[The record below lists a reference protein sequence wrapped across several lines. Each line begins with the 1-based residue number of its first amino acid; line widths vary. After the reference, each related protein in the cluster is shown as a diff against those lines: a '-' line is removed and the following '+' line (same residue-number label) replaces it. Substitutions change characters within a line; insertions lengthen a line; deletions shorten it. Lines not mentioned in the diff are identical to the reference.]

1 MSKDKKTINQLEL
14 EAQALLVMP
23 DTEIDTNSIPEILDF
38 DTNERGQFYR
48 PVKKSVTLR
57 LDADL
62 LAWFRK
68 HHDKYQTAINNAL
81 REYVRSQL

>member
-1 MSKDKKTINQLEL
+1 MSKDKTTDQLEL
-14 EAQALLVMP
+14 EAQALLAMP
-23 DTEIDTNSIPEILDF
+23 DSEIDTDSIPEILDF
-38 DTNERGQFYR
+38 NTSERGQFYR

-68 HHDKYQTAINNAL
+68 NHTKYQTAINNVL
-81 REYVRSQL
+81 REYVRAQI

>member
-14 EAQALLVMP
+14 EAQALLAMP

-48 PVKKSVTLR
+48 HSN
-57 LDADL
+57 
-62 LAWFRK
+62 
-68 HHDKYQTAINNAL
+68 Q
-81 REYVRSQL
+81 

>member
-1 MSKDKKTINQLEL
+1 MSKDKKIINQLEL
-14 EAQALLVMP
+14 EAQALLAMP
-23 DTEIDTNSIPEILDF
+23 DSEIDTNSIPEILDF

>member
-1 MSKDKKTINQLEL
+1 MSKDKTISQLEL
-14 EAQALLVMP
+14 EAQALLAMP
-23 DTEIDTNSIPEILDF
+23 DSEIDTNSIPEILDF
-38 DTNERGQFYR
+38 DTDERGKFYR

-68 HHDKYQTAINNAL
+68 NHAKYQTAINNVL
-81 REYVRSQL
+81 REYVRAQL